1 MSQENVEA
9 VHRGVDAM
17 NRGEPD
23 AILDM
28 VDDEVVWEPLRA
40 SFEGAYRGHAGMRR
54 YFADTAESF
63 ERFEVRF
70 TEMRDLGE
78 RVLAIG
84 TVRAR
89 GRDSGAEIEI
99 VTAAVFTFREGRLVH
114 YKDYGDRRAAL
125 EAAGVEEDRG
135 NLEIVRR
142 AFEEMGNEDHRGGV
156 WDPDVEIINA
166 EGWVIQT
173 TYRGHEGLRRW
184 WADLA
189 EAFGDFRIVLEEWV
203 AVDEERVLTTQRF
216 VAHFRTT
223 DIPFDGRWWSIIW
236 VKDGKV
242 VRGQGHLSRR
252 RAMRAAGLPT
262 A

>member
-17 NRGEPD
+17 NRGEPE
-23 AILDM
+23 AMLEM

-70 TEMRDLGE
+70 AEMRDLGE

-142 AFEEMGNEDHRGGV
+142 SFEQMGSDERDI
-156 WDPDVEIINA
+156 WDRDVEIINA
-166 EGWVIQT
+166 EGWALESV
-173 TYRGHEGLRRW
+173 YHGHEGLRRW
-184 WADLA
+184 WEDLA
-189 EAFGDFRIVLEEWV
+189 EVFEDFRIVVEEMHE
-203 AVDEERVLTTQRF
+203 VDEERVLTTQRF
-216 VAHFRTT
+216 IGRFRATRL
-223 DIPFDGRWWSIIW
+223 PFNGPWASILW
-236 VKDGKV
+236 VRNGKI
-242 VRGQGHLSRR
+242 VRAQGFLTKR

-262 A
+262 T